1 MWVFFLYSYFIYVLK
16 VIYKLSTGTIY
27 VQKSSMQARTAIM
40 GPNDAR
46 RIILAMSKCFL
57 LLFVLFISTN
67 HLTSINDILRLWRG
81 ERAQMMCFTLFGPL
95 VSVFLL
101 LLLITLQRCVRFVCT
116 PTLAPWAWDACAS
129 HALGPND
136 GLPSFGPN
144 MYYFKYIFYLVVF
157 IFIASNIIYS
167 IKYKCNKLN
176 INNLIYNISS

>member
-1 MWVFFLYSYFIYVLK
+1 
-16 VIYKLSTGTIY
+16 
-27 VQKSSMQARTAIM
+27 MQARTAIT

-46 RIILAMSKCFL
+46 RIVLAMNKCFL
-57 LLFVLFISTN
+57 LLLMLFISTN
-67 HLTSINDILRLWRG
+67 HLTSINDILRGLQEAMTRWMG
-81 ERAQMMCFTLFGPL
+81 PNDVFHVVWAISKCFF
-95 VSVFLL
+95 L

-116 PTLAPWAWDACAS
+116 PTLAPRAWDACAS
-129 HALGPND
+129 RALGPND

-176 INNLIYNISS
+176 INNLIYNINS